1 MAFTPLERDHV
12 RQGMEAF
19 LKRRRPPPAI
29 RDQLDIGYRIA
40 DQSVEIFEI
49 RPDWRGSGGTNE
61 THVAKTTYVRTDD
74 RWKVFWMRRDLR
86 WHGYEPAR
94 EVDSLDA
101 VLRVVE
107 RDDQGCFWG

>member
-1 MAFTPLERDHV
+1 
-12 RQGMEAF
+12 
-19 LKRRRPPPAI
+19 
-29 RDQLDIGYRIA
+29 
-40 DQSVEIFEI
+40 
-49 RPDWRGSGGTNE
+49 
-61 THVAKTTYVRTDD
+61 VAKTTYVRTDD